1 MNAWLREEPQRR
13 FMLRAF
19 RGENGPGMPPA
30 EGVARALLSDSYKLM
45 DNFDMLLA
53 ALDGVKQS
61 GHHPRDGVRP
71 DRPAHVRAR
80 RVRGRRHPGP
90 RPAARLPLPVRRPQ
104 R

>member
-45 DNFDMLLA
+45 DNFDMRLRR
-53 ALDGVKQS
+53 ALTG
-61 GHHPRDGVRP
+61 
-71 DRPAHVRAR
+71 
-80 RVRGRRHPGP
+80 
-90 RPAARLPLPVRRPQ
+90 
-104 R
+104 